1 MGPTLIED
9 PDAVPGVRRRP
20 DRASLLHD
28 LTMEFEMA
36 KGKSKRGREDKKPK
50 KAKEKVLAT
59 ADSAKGKTVSAMV
72 DKGK

>member
-1 MGPTLIED
+1 
-9 PDAVPGVRRRP
+9 
-20 DRASLLHD
+20 
-28 LTMEFEMA
+28 MEFEMA

-50 KAKEKVLAT
+50 KAKEKVLAA